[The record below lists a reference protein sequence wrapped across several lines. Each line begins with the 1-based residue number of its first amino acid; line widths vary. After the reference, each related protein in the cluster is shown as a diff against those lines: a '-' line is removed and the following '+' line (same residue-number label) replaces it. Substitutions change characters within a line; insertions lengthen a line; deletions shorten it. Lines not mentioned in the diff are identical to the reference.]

1 MDKLHFS
8 SFIFAVLLS
17 LTVHF
22 IALRV
27 GRAIMHQHNKII
39 LKSFGDMIFP
49 IIHMAISHHVEFLKD
64 KILFEEGSVWQ
75 LRQCAFLI

>member
-1 MDKLHFS
+1 
-8 SFIFAVLLS
+8 
-17 LTVHF
+17 
-22 IALRV
+22 
-27 GRAIMHQHNKII
+27 MHQHNKII